1 MKNNK
6 WLRLLTYVTGLVNQE
21 LLRQNE
27 YLAAEN
33 RILRAHLLTRLRPS
47 DTERSALAE
56 IGKRLGRKALAQV
69 VCVTRPDTIL
79 AW

>member
-33 RILRAHLLTRLRPS
+33 RILRAHLPTRLRPS